1 MFYIYC
7 FFLGNQLPLL
17 VKKVLNDQAAKCK
30 RFFEDFSI
38 DGQCVNCEVCFEAG
52 FKVLGASHRRET
64 GIYLR

>member
-1 MFYIYC
+1 L

-17 VKKVLNDQAAKCK
+17 VKKVLNNQAANCK

-38 DGQCVNCEVCFEAG
+38 DGQCVNCEVCFETG
-52 FKVLGASHRRET
+52 FKVLGGSHRRET